1 LVDGEGEINLYVN
14 PDAAPNLH
22 KDLEGVRVLEGGS
35 GEIDKRFDPRLS
47 HASDALG
54 YYIVAEHPIDA
65 PEKISSWDLD
75 EI

>member
-1 LVDGEGEINLYVN
+1 
-14 PDAAPNLH
+14 
-22 KDLEGVRVLEGGS
+22 VRVLEGGS

-65 PEKISSWDLD
+65 PERVSSWDLD